1 MVIAFKSSISC
12 LAPVSPTAQYSAYLP
27 QIATRLGFLLPP
39 THSRHPPLTR
49 PQPYPSPSTS
59 HRPSGGS
66 SFPPGVASLLPV
78 AAAEPLAAKTTVAK
92 STDKDRK
99 KAALVS
105 LSSRPAD
112 HAALLSKRRRAG
124 VPDHASSGARARAP
138 PPVVAPGTMADADA
152 CEPGLCLSSSASRA
166 RARAQ
171 PPQSWDPHAAA
182 LGLCPPRDCCLPPH
196 RRYPTGSGTGGPSPA
211 CAAVS
216 GTAAAAAVLTC
227 LRPSSALQRRSAPPP
242 RQAELFPATSPSP
255 LLLSTPDGPSSAST
269 PPHAQR
275 PPAFLRAAAT
285 RSAPQPSYASC
296 APLPPTRSAPG
307 LPVRPARA
315 VLLIALP
322 AN

>member
-1 MVIAFKSSISC
+1 MCGRRHHCCAVGPLGLGLNLYIVPILYAIQQFTIS
-12 LAPVSPTAQYSAYLP
+12 TWYQ
-27 QIATRLGFLLPP
+27 TRLGFLLPP

-152 CEPGLCLSSSASRA
+152 CEPVLAFSFPFA
-166 RARAQ
+166 
-171 PPQSWDPHAAA
+171 
-182 LGLCPPRDCCLPPH
+182 LPPSLH
-196 RRYPTGSGTGGPSPA
+196 PSP
-211 CAAVS
+211 
-216 GTAAAAAVLTC
+216 
-227 LRPSSALQRRSAPPP
+227 
-242 RQAELFPATSPSP
+242 
-255 LLLSTPDGPSSAST
+255 
-269 PPHAQR
+269 
-275 PPAFLRAAAT
+275 
-285 RSAPQPSYASC
+285 
-296 APLPPTRSAPG
+296 
-307 LPVRPARA
+307 
-315 VLLIALP
+315 
-322 AN
+322 